1 MSTATMTHLTTA
13 DVRSLLGLP
22 AGECE
27 TVLHWTT
34 DSRAVRPGSAFVALS
49 GSQHDGATFAMQA
62 VAAGAVLVVAGPAAL
77 EHLRILRVANP
88 LDALGRIAGL
98 ARLRFE
104 GPVLGITGSAGK
116 TTLKEF
122 LRTLIP
128 ADWNATFPEASHNN
142 AEGLP
147 RTILGAHPDARCM
160 VLELGTNARGE
171 IAALSAIARPT
182 LAALTAIGPA
192 HLQGL
197 GSVEGVLNEK
207 LDLVRAL
214 PAGATV
220 FVNADDE
227 RLCAAELPHGF
238 HIVRTGMVSASA
250 EHRPG
255 PGSDAQS
262 FVLED
267 GTRIAHNLETAVLQ
281 RALWM
286 ALRIALH
293 LGVPAEHLAAAAPR
307 VRAHKLRGEMRQVG
321 ETSLILDCYN
331 ANPLSMGAALA
342 DLARR
347 PLPRR
352 AVLGDMRELG
362 AGAEAAHRVLGVQ
375 LAAASVEEAL
385 LIGAFAPIV
394 AESAHAAGL
403 PARAITICPDTA
415 SAASAFRMLVARGGT
430 VLLKA
435 SRGMALERLLEGL
448 HD

>member
-1 MSTATMTHLTTA
+1 MMNPLTTR
-13 DVRSLLGLP
+13 DVRALCGAE
-22 AGECE
+22 AGPVEP
-27 TVLHWTT
+27 VLHWTT
-34 DSRAVRPGSAFVALS
+34 DSRAVRAGSAFIALQ
-49 GSQHDGATFAMQA
+49 GARHDGAAFALQA
-62 VAAGAVLVVAGPAAL
+62 LAAGAVLVLAGPTAP
-77 EHLRILRVANP
+77 EHPRVVRVANP
-88 LDALGRIAGL
+88 LEALGRIAAL
-98 ARLRFE
+98 ARARFD

-122 LRTLIP
+122 LRTLLP
-128 ADWNATFPEASHNN
+128 AEWNATFPEASHNN

-147 RTILGAHPDARCM
+147 RTILGTHPDARCM
-160 VLELGTNARGE
+160 VLELGTNAPGE
-171 IAALSAIARPT
+171 IAALAAIARPT

-214 PAGATV
+214 PPGATV

-227 RLCAAELPHGF
+227 RLGAARLPGGF
-238 HIVRTGMVSASA
+238 DIVRTGLVSGSA
-250 EHRPG
+250 DHRPG
-255 PGSDAQS
+255 PGSDTQC

-267 GTRIAHNLETAVLQ
+267 GTRIAHNLETDVLR

-286 ALRIALH
+286 AIRIALH
-293 LGVPAEHLAAAAPR
+293 LGASVEQVRAAAPA

-321 ETSLILDCYN
+321 DAALILDCYN

-347 PLPRR
+347 PAPRR

-362 AGAEAAHRVLGVQ
+362 DGAAEAHRALGAQ
-375 LAAASVEEAL
+375 LAAAAVEEAL
-385 LIGAFAPIV
+385 LIGALAPLV